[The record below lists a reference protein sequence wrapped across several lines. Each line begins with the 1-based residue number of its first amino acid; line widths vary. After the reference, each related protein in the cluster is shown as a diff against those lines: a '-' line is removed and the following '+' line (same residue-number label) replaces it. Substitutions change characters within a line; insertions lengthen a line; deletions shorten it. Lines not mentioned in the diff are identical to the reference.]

1 MKISTLIILLFS
13 LNFGFSQ
20 TFNVPFRKGTLW
32 GYADNLG
39 KIIIEPK
46 YDSVSAD
53 YDNFRWYVFK
63 NGKTGIINIEGI
75 ERIPVEFDS
84 IHKQPVHSE
93 YNEFEVYKNGQMG
106 YTDINGKFILPVA
119 YKSIYKADDESF
131 NRLELKFFVQT
142 NADEKY
148 QLITQNKTE
157 ILKDIEDFKNIYNG
171 YYIIQTNKKNGIYS
185 MISKSWKINAEY
197 DSIKRFDY
205 KDFYRPKEEFKNIK
219 YYGLKS
225 GKIYLFTNSYEIV
238 TTSFNKIEDFFYKPE
253 NNSEDIYSTVPD
265 EVVDIRKNIIKVT
278 GDKYVEYQEYKT
290 KDFNR
295 TQIKISISKEKEK
308 YKIKC
313 NNSSFDNT
321 KKFLFDEICLLK
333 SSYDGK
339 YDSKFAL
346 VKSKNKW
353 QFFNIIKN
361 ELISN
366 ITFDSY
372 DIHKRFNNILLL
384 KNKNK
389 IGLYQL
395 EDGRDAEISAIIE
408 PIYDSFENFK
418 YITSNDRE
426 YHSFNLYYFK
436 KNGKLCPVG
445 MNGIKFYQ
453 D

>member
-1 MKISTLIILLFS
+1 MKISTLIVLLFS

-32 GYADNLG
+32 GYADKLG

-75 ERIPVEFDS
+75 ERIPVEYDS

-119 YKSIYKADDESF
+119 YKSIYKVDDESF

-148 QLITQNKTE
+148 QLITHNKTE

-197 DSIKRFDY
+197 DSIKRFDF

-238 TTSFNKIEDFFYKPE
+238 TTSFNQIKDFFNPPKMDDETDYAVMS
-253 NNSEDIYSTVPD
+253 NLEDI
-265 EVVDIRKNIIKVT
+265 KGNIVEVT
-278 GDKYVEYQEYKT
+278 GNNYVENQEYKT
-290 KDFNR
+290 IDFYR
-295 TQIKISISKEKEK
+295 TRLKINIIKEKNKFQIKS
-308 YKIKC
+308 
-313 NNSSFDNT
+313 NSLSFDSN
-321 KKFLFDEICLLK
+321 KKFLFDEIRLLK
-333 SSYDGK
+333 SSNDSE
-339 YDSKFAL
+339 YDSRFAF
-346 VKSKNKW
+346 VRNKNKW
-353 QFFNIIKN
+353 QLFNFIKN
-361 ELISN
+361 ELLSE
-366 ITFDSY
+366 ITFDSFEF
-372 DIHKRFNNILLL
+372 HKTFNTILLL
-384 KNKNK
+384 NNKNK
-389 IGLYQL
+389 VGLYKL
-395 EDGRDAEISAIIE
+395 EDDRDEEVSTPIE
-408 PIYDSFENFK
+408 PLYDSFERFV
-418 YITSNDRE
+418 YLSSNDRK
-426 YHSFNLYYFK
+426 YKSFNLFYFK
-436 KNGKLCPVG
+436 KDGKLCPVG
-445 MNGIKFYQ
+445 INGVKFYQ

>member
-1 MKISTLIILLFS
+1 MKKTTLIMLLFS

-20 TFNVPFRKGTLW
+20 TFNVPFRKGNLW
-32 GYADNLG
+32 GYADKFG

-75 ERIPVEFDS
+75 ERIPVEYDS

-131 NRLELKFFVQT
+131 NRLELKFFAQT

-148 QLITQNKTE
+148 LLITQNKTE

-171 YYIIQTNKKNGIYS
+171 YYIIQTNKKYGIYS
-185 MISKSWKINAEY
+185 MITKSWKINAEY

-225 GKIYLFTNSYEIV
+225 GKIYLFTNSCEIV
-238 TTSFNKIEDFFYKPE
+238 TTSFNQIEDFFNPPKMDDETDYAVMG
-253 NNSEDIYSTVPD
+253 NLEDI
-265 EVVDIRKNIIKVT
+265 KGNIVEVT
-278 GDKYVEYQEYKT
+278 GNNYVENQEYKT
-290 KDFNR
+290 IDFYR
-295 TQIKISISKEKEK
+295 TRLKIYIIKEKNKFQIKS
-308 YKIKC
+308 
-313 NNSSFDNT
+313 NSLSFDSN
-321 KKFLFDEICLLK
+321 KKFLFDEIRLLK
-333 SSYDGK
+333 SSQDSE
-339 YDSKFAL
+339 YDSRFAF
-346 VKSKNKW
+346 VRNKNKW
-353 QFFNIIKN
+353 QLFNINKN
-361 ELISN
+361 ELLSE
-366 ITFDSY
+366 ITFDSFEF
-372 DIHKRFNNILLL
+372 HKTFSTVLLL

-389 IGLYQL
+389 VGLYQL
-395 EDGRDAEISAIIE
+395 EDDRDEEVSTAIE
-408 PIYDSFENFK
+408 PLYDSFERFV
-418 YITSNDRE
+418 YLSSNDRK
-426 YHSFNLYYFK
+426 YKSFNLFYFK
-436 KNGKLCPVG
+436 KDGKLCPVG
-445 MNGIKFYQ
+445 INDVKFYQ

>member
-1 MKISTLIILLFS
+1 MNKNLYFFILLSVSFS
-13 LNFGFSQ
+13 FSQ
-20 TFNVPFRKGTLW
+20 SYNVPFRKGNLW
-32 GYADNLG
+32 GYADKFG

-75 ERIPVEFDS
+75 ERIPVEYDS

-148 QLITQNKTE
+148 LLITQNKTE

-171 YYIIQTNKKNGIYS
+171 YYIIQTNKKFGIYN
-185 MISKSWKINAEY
+185 MITKSWKINAEY

-225 GKIYLFTNSYEIV
+225 GKIYLFTNSCEIV
-238 TTSFNKIEDFFYKPE
+238 TTSFNQIEDFFNPPKMDDETDYAVMG
-253 NNSEDIYSTVPD
+253 NLDDI
-265 EVVDIRKNIIKVT
+265 KGNIVEVT
-278 GDKYVEYQEYKT
+278 GNNYVENQEYKT
-290 KDFNR
+290 IDFYR
-295 TQIKISISKEKEK
+295 TRLKIYIIKEKNKFQIKS
-308 YKIKC
+308 
-313 NNSSFDNT
+313 NSLSFDSN
-321 KKFLFDEICLLK
+321 KKFLFDEIRLLK
-333 SSYDGK
+333 SSQDSE
-339 YDSKFAL
+339 YDSRFAF
-346 VKSKNKW
+346 VRNKNKW
-353 QFFNIIKN
+353 QLFNIIKN
-361 ELISN
+361 ELLSE
-366 ITFDSY
+366 ITFDSFEF
-372 DIHKRFNNILLL
+372 HKTFSTILLL

-389 IGLYQL
+389 VGLYQL
-395 EDGRDAEISAIIE
+395 EDDRDEEVSTAIE
-408 PIYDSFENFK
+408 PLYDSFERFV
-418 YITSNDRE
+418 YLSSNDRK
-426 YHSFNLYYFK
+426 YKSFNLFYFK
-436 KNGKLCPVG
+436 KDGKLCPVG
-445 MNGIKFYQ
+445 INGVKFYQ